1 MEYLYVQA
9 GTIYYIQQT
18 VPGFAVFV
26 IKGSR
31 KIKKYLQQLE
41 DYDKLTNGLYER
53 GLLL

>member
-1 MEYLYVQA
+1 MRIAESEKIKK
-9 GTIYYIQQT
+9 T
-18 VPGFAVFV
+18 FAFNVDIF
-26 IKGSR
+26 KGSR